1 MFSTDFVFKHHK
13 ILLTFRAVRLNL
25 ATMWNNTIF
34 ERPNEQVSLSK
45 QKLGYTLRS
54 GNDVTE
60 GITQESPMGASWV
73 IPRKVD
79 KMV

>member
-45 QKLGYTLRS
+45 QKLGDML
-54 GNDVTE
+54 N
-60 GITQESPMGASWV
+60 
-73 IPRKVD
+73 
-79 KMV
+79 